1 MAIWMKPAPK
11 TFSNQY
17 DNVHACSSKQVAAFV
32 NWVKSQPFYE
42 NTTIIISGDHLG
54 MQTSYYDEK
63 IGGTNYQRTI
73 YNTFINPAIS
83 TSHSKNRQFTTFD
96 MYPSTLAALGVEID
110 GDRLGLGTNLFS
122 GKKTLVEQ
130 YGGIENLDSE
140 LSKRSAYTKIR
151 FSPNLAISHCS
162 HLDYCSANSK
172 RRGKHLQL
180 SILLANLA
188 LSPPSLGLHSTSQCH
203 LLDVA

>member
-1 MAIWMKPAPK
+1 
-11 TFSNQY
+11 
-17 DNVHACSSKQVAAFV
+17 
-32 NWVKSQPFYE
+32 SQPFYE

-96 MYPSTLAALGVEID
+96 MYPSTLAALGVKID

-130 YGGIENLDSE
+130 YGGIENLNSE
-140 LSKRSAYTKIR
+140 LSKRSAYYENKIFTK
-151 FSPNLAISHCS
+151 SGN
-162 HLDYCSANSK
+162 
-172 RRGKHLQL
+172 
-180 SILLANLA
+180 
-188 LSPPSLGLHSTSQCH
+188 
-203 LLDVA
+203 

>member
-1 MAIWMKPAPK
+1 MKPAPK
-11 TFSNQY
+11 TSVINTIMFTLVPQNRSP
-17 DNVHACSSKQVAAFV
+17 HSSIGL
-32 NWVKSQPFYE
+32 NLQPFYE
-42 NTTIIISGDHLG
+42 NTTIVISGDHLG

-96 MYPSTLAALGVEID
+96 MYPSTLAALGVKID

-130 YGGIENLDSE
+130 YGGIENLNSE
-140 LSKRSAYTKIR
+140 LSKRSAYYENKIFTK
-151 FSPNLAISHCS
+151 SGN
-162 HLDYCSANSK
+162 
-172 RRGKHLQL
+172 
-180 SILLANLA
+180 
-188 LSPPSLGLHSTSQCH
+188 
-203 LLDVA
+203 